1 MSTHLTLA
9 VDTVEGVTVRSTLDV
24 INELIAFDTST
35 ADTQSA
41 FDYTM
46 TSEQIDEHDGVIDE
60 MERRGMKRTADGSF
74 RAEDRKLWGNT
85 GRKLLTTLDKW
96 SAVKK
101 DKKDSLGLED
111 VMDALH
117 ANGFELV
124 SSHSMLNVNY
134 SNQTTSFV
142 ARRDCRHDDFE
153 PCSPLR
159 AKDCR
164 R

>member
-1 MSTHLTLA
+1 MSTHLSLA

-46 TSEQIDEHDGVIDE
+46 TSEQINEHDGVIDE

-74 RAEDRKLWGNT
+74 RAEDRKLWRNT
-85 GRKLLTTLDKW
+85 GRRLLTTLDKW
-96 SAVKK
+96 SAVQ
-101 DKKDSLGLED
+101 DSDAYNKKDSLGLED

-124 SSHSMLNVNY
+124 LSHTRTTDLCLNLTY
-134 SNQTTSFV
+134 IF
-142 ARRDCRHDDFE
+142 RRT
-153 PCSPLR
+153 
-159 AKDCR
+159 A
-164 R
+164 

>member
-1 MSTHLTLA
+1 MSTHLSLA

-46 TSEQIDEHDGVIDE
+46 TSEQINEHDGVIDE

-74 RAEDRKLWGNT
+74 RAEDRKLWRNT
-85 GRKLLTTLDKW
+85 GRRLLTSLGKW
-96 SAVKK
+96 SAVQE

-124 SSHSMLNVNY
+124 LSHTRTTDLCLNLTY
-134 SNQTTSFV
+134 IF
-142 ARRDCRHDDFE
+142 RRT
-153 PCSPLR
+153 
-159 AKDCR
+159 A
-164 R
+164 

>member
-1 MSTHLTLA
+1 MSTHLSLA

-46 TSEQIDEHDGVIDE
+46 TSEQINEHDGVIDE

-74 RAEDRKLWGNT
+74 RAEDRKLWRNT
-85 GRKLLTTLDKW
+85 GRRLLTSLGKW
-96 SAVKK
+96 SAVQE

-124 SSHSMLNVNY
+124 SSHTRASDLS
-134 SNQTTSFV
+134 SNLTYIF
-142 ARRDCRHDDFE
+142 RRT
-153 PCSPLR
+153 
-159 AKDCR
+159 A
-164 R
+164 